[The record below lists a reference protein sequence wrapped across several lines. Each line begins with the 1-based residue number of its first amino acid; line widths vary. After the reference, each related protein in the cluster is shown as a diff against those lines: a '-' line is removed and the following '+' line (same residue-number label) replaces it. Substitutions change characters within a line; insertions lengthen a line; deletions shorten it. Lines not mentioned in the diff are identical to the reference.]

1 MTLVFIVTDVEG
13 VGKGEVQGE
22 MGGAQKVFGS
32 FGAGDKGGVKGEISS
47 SESAKELVKGMS
59 SFAACENGGVEGMI
73 ISSAGSELG

>member
-1 MTLVFIVTDVEG
+1 MTSVFIVTDAEG
-13 VGKGEVQGE
+13 VRKGEVQGE
-22 MGGAQKVFGS
+22 VGGVQKGFGS
-32 FGAGDKGGVKGEISS
+32 FGVGDKGGVKGAISS

>member
-1 MTLVFIVTDVEG
+1 MVSIVTEPEG
-13 VGKGEVQGE
+13 VGKGEVGE

-32 FGAGDKGGVKGEISS
+32 FGVGDKGGVKGEISS